1 MTTLSRGIL
10 LKALQLAV
18 RRAERKSSSSSWAQ
32 GKAYE
37 LKVLAHIVSE
47 LDSLPGY
54 HLHCKPKIPTRL
66 TFGGAPCKPRSPKHD
81 FITVVNGVRQYEL
94 WISVQFTTL
103 SYERGG
109 ATAPPVCSD
118 LHELDIGLYRG
129 SLGHAYPRYDEVV
142 FAASCKAGTWQKVH
156 AREALGLRRELG
168 LLRESAPSLASWFE
182 PMVPTKPA
190 SPLAMYS
197 RDANAIK
204 YAGSLS
210 TLGLYVRHFP

>member
-1 MTTLSRGIL
+1 MTTLSRGTL

-18 RRAERKSSSSSWAQ
+18 RRAEKKSSSSSWAP

-37 LKVLAHIVSE
+37 LKVLAHIVTE

-54 HLHCKPKIPTRL
+54 HLRCRPKVPGRL
-66 TFGGAPCKPRSPKHD
+66 TFGGAPCKPSSPKHD
-81 FITVVNGVRQYEL
+81 FITVMNGAEHYEL

-103 SYERGG
+103 SYAMGG
-109 ATAPPVCSD
+109 ATAPPTCSD

-129 SLGHAYPRYDEVV
+129 SLGCDYPGYDQVV

-156 AREALGLRRELG
+156 AREALGLRREMG
-168 LLRESAPSLASWFE
+168 LLRKSVHSLAQWFE
-182 PMVPTKPA
+182 PAVPAAPA
-190 SPLAMYS
+190 SPLALYS
-197 RDANAIK
+197 RDANAVK

-210 TLGLYVRHFP
+210 NLGLYVRHFP